1 MSTYKPVKSKCSHDH
16 FPQIS
21 RHMTF
26 MLDRLRRVFI
36 LFNGKHGLNEYDRQM
51 LARLSDLLFTGRGT
65 QPWTIQSVITKADTI
80 PSSDMRTAIASI
92 RKQIQEAAPM
102 CLPPIITSIEMNPA
116 FGIDQVRENIV
127 DACGIGR
134 VTF

>member
-1 MSTYKPVKSKCSHDH
+1 
-16 FPQIS
+16 
-21 RHMTF
+21 